1 VEIPVTYTGKISENT
16 IVGTIKETVDGVSG
30 HINLKLLPP
39 SQNETESDE
48 ETTTRMYCRFL
59 PTFNQKLHLQFRN

>member
-30 HINLKLLPP
+30 HFNLKLLPS
-39 SQNETESDE
+39 SQNETESE
-48 ETTTRMYCRFL
+48 EEAIARMFSCSF
-59 PTFNQKLHLQFRN
+59 PTF